1 MARFKL
7 EHRVPWRD
15 VDLAGVVNY
24 PRFLSY
30 FEMAELEWVRSRGK
44 DYLGLLEEMHIW
56 LPRAAAHCN
65 FRAPAH
71 LGDLLSIEIGL
82 DRLGRSSA
90 TVGYQIYRLPE
101 RQLLV
106 DGYVVMASV
115 SRDSFE
121 SVPLPEKLKE
131 LLQTLKDEE

>member
-1 MARFKL
+1 MACFKL

-15 VDLAGVVNY
+15 VDLAAVVNY

-30 FEMAELEWVRSRGK
+30 FEMAELEWVRSLGE
-44 DYLGLLEEMHIW
+44 DYLGLLEEMNIW

-71 LGDLLSIEIGL
+71 LSDLLSIEIGL
-82 DRLGRSSA
+82 ERLGRSSA
-90 TVGYQIYRLPE
+90 TVAYEIYRLPE
-101 RQLLV
+101 RELIV

-115 SRDSFE
+115 SRESFKP
-121 SVPLPEKLKE
+121 VPLPEKLKDM
-131 LLQTLKDEE
+131 LLTLKPEE

>member
-30 FEMAELEWVRSRGK
+30 FEMAELEWVRAQGVG
-44 DYLGLLEEMHIW
+44 YLALLEELDIW
-56 LPRAAAHCN
+56 LPRVAAHCN

-82 DRLGRSSA
+82 DRRGRSSA
-90 TVGYQIYRLPE
+90 TVAYEIYRLPE
-101 RQLLV
+101 RLLVV

-115 SRDSFE
+115 SRNGFKP
-121 SVPLPEKLKE
+121 VPLPERLKE
-131 LLQTLKDEE
+131 MLETLKPEE

>member
-15 VDLAGVVNY
+15 VDLAAVVNY

-30 FEMAELEWVRSRGK
+30 FEMAELEWVRSQGK
-44 DYLGLLEEMHIW
+44 DYLGFLEEMNIW

-90 TVGYQIYRLPE
+90 TVGYEIFRLPE
-101 RQLLV
+101 RELIV

-115 SRDSFE
+115 SRDGFA
-121 SVPLPEKLKE
+121 SVPMPQRLKE
-131 LLQTLKDEE
+131 LLETLKPKE

>member
-15 VDLAGVVNY
+15 VDLAAVVNY

-30 FEMAELEWVRSRGK
+30 FEMAELEWVRSLGE
-44 DYLGLLEEMHIW
+44 DYLGLLEEMNIW

-71 LGDLLSIEIGL
+71 LSDLLSIEIGL
-82 DRLGRSSA
+82 DRLGQSSA
-90 TVGYQIYRLPE
+90 TVGYEIYRLPE
-101 RQLLV
+101 RELIV
-106 DGYVVMASV
+106 DGYVVMTSV
-115 SRDSFE
+115 SRDRFE
-121 SVPLPEKLKE
+121 PVPLPEKLKE
-131 LLQTLKDEE
+131 MLQTLKPEE